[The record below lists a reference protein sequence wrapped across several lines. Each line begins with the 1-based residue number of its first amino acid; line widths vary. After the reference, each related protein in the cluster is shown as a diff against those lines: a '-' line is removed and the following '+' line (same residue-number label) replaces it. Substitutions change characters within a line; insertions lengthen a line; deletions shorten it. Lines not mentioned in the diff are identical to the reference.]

1 MAIPNVFHRSF
12 AFIVL
17 LALVM
22 LAALVANG
30 SITAGQSSA
39 AAATGPCGAGTAFF
53 GSAPVNT
60 KFVEGDTWQ
69 GGTFTNIDSDPDRMN
84 VRMVGT
90 GDLVGRFPST
100 TGGATAT
107 IEFAEPIMVT
117 GILWYGNHPPGWTLN
132 GIAGPDTGSDD
143 AATCTAVSF
152 VADTITIWTNESGGI
167 DFWFQPVSGGGEGC
181 TPGYWKNHLDS
192 WPPTG
197 YSPNQTL
204 ESVFDVPDS
213 LGYDSVSLHNALK
226 FGGGNGVQG
235 GARILLRAAVASLL
249 NAAHGGVDF
258 EMSTADVIADV
269 NAALDSGSRATM
281 IALAGELDD
290 ANNAD
295 EGCPL
300 N

>member
-1 MAIPNVFHRSF
+1 MAIPNVLHRSF

-30 SITAGQSSA
+30 RVTAGQSSA
-39 AAATGPCGAGTAFF
+39 AAVEGPCGAGTAFF
-53 GSAPVNT
+53 GSAPVDT
-60 KFVEGDTWQ
+60 QFVEGDTWQ

-84 VRMVGT
+84 VRLVAT
-90 GDLVGRFPST
+90 GDLVGRFPSV

-107 IEFAEPIMVT
+107 IEFAEPVMVT

-132 GIAGPDTGSDD
+132 GISGPDTGSDD
-143 AATCTAVSF
+143 AATCTTVSF
-152 VADTITIWTNESGGI
+152 VTDTITIWSNESGGI
-167 DFWFQPVSGGGEGC
+167 DFWFQPVPGGEGC

-192 WPPTG
+192 WMTYTPA
-197 YSPNQTL
+197 QTL

-213 LGYDSVSLHNALK
+213 LGYDNVSLQSALD
-226 FGGGNGVQG
+226 FGGGSGVQG

-249 NAAHGGVDF
+249 NAAHAGVDF
-258 EMSTADVIADV
+258 EMSAADVISDV
-269 NAALDSGSRATM
+269 NAALASGSRATM